1 MEDHIQIGCSLGVLE
16 QYVKNGVKITD
27 LTDDEGIHKVI
38 PRVCMFR
45 RDENQPYSSLY
56 EETFIPATFIIIS
69 DNDLDGIAKTIE
81 SLNHVIS
88 PKSFKVII
96 CHTSSD
102 IKKVSEIARI
112 SNKNTECVY
121 LIDKLYKDIMYD
133 EAFRRSKNGWSCFV
147 KSGYEVDPEYLEVL
161 NFSKNSLLLDFVAVN
176 GEFIDSY
183 MSVIYKLVKG
193 YRGASVKEKLSD
205 IKDASI
211 SEERMYENYRNDT
224 I

>member
-1 MEDHIQIGCSLGVLE
+1 MEDHIQTGCSLGVLE

-45 RDENQPYSSLY
+45 RDENWSGQLDI
-56 EETFIPATFIIIS
+56 ETFVPATFIIIS
-69 DNDLDGIAKTIE
+69 DGDLPGISTTLA
-81 SLNHVIS
+81 SLQLVSS
-88 PKSFKVII
+88 PKPFKTII

-102 IKKVSEIARI
+102 IKKVSEITHGH
-112 SNKNTECVY
+112 KNIECVY

-147 KSGYEVDPEYLEVL
+147 KSGHEVDPEYLEAL

-176 GEFIDSY
+176 GESIDSY